1 MAPIGGPAVTRV
13 ATDGSG
19 VGVDERVAFV
29 DLVLADAELVDLEF
43 EAIVEAGWGG
53 DGARPRPERRG
64 ADGRRGPGDVAAP
77 GRSRVA
83 DDLVEDRSVRPHE
96 RGPP

>member
-1 MAPIGGPAVTRV
+1 MAPVVGPGVAVAATGELGVRV
-13 ATDGSG
+13 DGQM
-19 VGVDERVAFV
+19 AFV

-53 DGARPRPERRG
+53 DGLRPRADRRG
-64 ADGRRGPGDVAAP
+64 ADGRRGPADV
-77 GRSRVA
+77 GRPPRDRVCP
-83 DDLVEDRSVRPHE
+83 DLVEDRSVRPHE